1 MVRTKKR
8 KKVRKN
14 TRVFRCVQ
22 KVKKTR
28 KIGAAIAICQSS
40 TKQNYR
46 TGRRLKNKKTKKGGT
61 RGRRKRKQKGGERK
75 CGNWL
80 KINEIGEHDICVIC
94 GESCLFPR
102 SADETVY
109 MLNCCKDAITNEGY
123 VAHTRCIRDRCK
135 EGDLSCPGGAC
146 DTGIGEACSKM
157 ETHYNPVEYIA
168 TPAPIT
174 QNFGLQYYD
183 PNERMGPGAAM
194 IPGGGGGNR
203 RSKKGGNKSKKI
215 KSLTKIFQQYP
226 DIFPSGYFRFLG
238 ARLQNH
244 IDKKTLWYKNGVIL
258 TWIKYQKTV
267 KKTPKCIIK
276 PGDVKLDQIVNKNQG
291 NGAGKKVLS
300 QFLRK
305 FEKNRI
311 WLEVRANNK
320 RAIRFYRDRGF
331 KKVCNIKFGEI
342 PGIMMV
348 KN

>member
-1 MVRTKKR
+1 MVKTKKR

-46 TGRRLKNKKTKKGGT
+46 TGRRLKNKKTKKGGVRRRGRPG
-61 RGRRKRKQKGGERK
+61 RGRRLKRVPLTPWERRQDERERQQRESNNTGSTGGTEGK
-75 CGNWL
+75 
-80 KINEIGEHDICVIC
+80 EQ
-94 GESCLFPR
+94 PR
-102 SADETVY
+102 EDQTTPSPGTGAT
-109 MLNCCKDAITNEGY
+109 
-123 VAHTRCIRDRCK
+123 K
-135 EGDLSCPGGAC
+135 EGGS
-146 DTGIGEACSKM
+146 
-157 ETHYNPVEYIA
+157 
-168 TPAPIT
+168 
-174 QNFGLQYYD
+174 
-183 PNERMGPGAAM
+183 
-194 IPGGGGGNR
+194 
-203 RSKKGGNKSKKI
+203 KSKKI

-291 NGAGKKVLS
+291 NGAGKKVVL
-300 QFLRK
+300 QFLKK

>member
-1 MVRTKKR
+1 MVKTKKKR

-28 KIGAAIAICQSS
+28 KIGPAIAICQSS

-46 TGRRLKNKKTKKGGT
+46 TGRRLKNKKTKKRGGKKKNRPSRNRYKRIDLLLRARAAERARAQQRAAQRARAAERARVAQQRAEEQARMSQENPEEGQKEIENPEEGQKEIENPEEHYQSS
-61 RGRRKRKQKGGERK
+61 RGG
-75 CGNWL
+75 
-80 KINEIGEHDICVIC
+80 
-94 GESCLFPR
+94 S
-102 SADETVY
+102 
-109 MLNCCKDAITNEGY
+109 
-123 VAHTRCIRDRCK
+123 
-135 EGDLSCPGGAC
+135 
-146 DTGIGEACSKM
+146 
-157 ETHYNPVEYIA
+157 
-168 TPAPIT
+168 
-174 QNFGLQYYD
+174 
-183 PNERMGPGAAM
+183 
-194 IPGGGGGNR
+194 
-203 RSKKGGNKSKKI
+203 KSKKI

-291 NGAGKKVLS
+291 NGAGKKVVL
-300 QFLRK
+300 QFLKK

-331 KKVCNIKFGEI
+331 KKVCKIKFGEI